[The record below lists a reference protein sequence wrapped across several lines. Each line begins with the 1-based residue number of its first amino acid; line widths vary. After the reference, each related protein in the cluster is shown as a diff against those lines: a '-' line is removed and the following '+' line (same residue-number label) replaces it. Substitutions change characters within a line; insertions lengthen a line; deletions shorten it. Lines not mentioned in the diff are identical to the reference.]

1 MKIYI
6 DVCCLNRPFDDQTQD
21 RIRLETEAVVL
32 VLEHV
37 EDGEW
42 DLIGSDV
49 MRFEIG
55 RIQDT
60 IRRRRAETLFDAIK
74 RNIRL
79 DDSVVSRA
87 RELERLG
94 IPGFDSLHVACAE
107 KAGADVLLTTDDRLV
122 RQAARSAKVLGVS
135 VRNPVEWLREEKKS

>member
-1 MKIYI
+1 MKIYL

-21 RIRLETEAVVL
+21 RIRLETEAVIL

-37 EDGEW
+37 EEGDWE
-42 DLIGSDV
+42 LVGSDV

-55 RIQDT
+55 QIKDST
-60 IRRRRAETLFDAIK
+60 RRRRVETLFYTVK

-79 DDSVVSRA
+79 DESIVSRA

-94 IPGFDSLHVACAE
+94 ISGFDSLHLACAE
-107 KAGADVLLTTDDRLV
+107 KAGADILLTTDDRLI
-122 RQAARSAKVLGVS
+122 RLAARSAKVIGVS